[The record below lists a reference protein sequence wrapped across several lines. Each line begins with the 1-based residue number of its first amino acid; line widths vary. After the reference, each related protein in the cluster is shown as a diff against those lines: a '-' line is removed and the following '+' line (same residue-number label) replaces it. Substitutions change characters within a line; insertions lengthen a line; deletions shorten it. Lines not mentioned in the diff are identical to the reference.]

1 MIVRLFDAEHVLGEM
16 KDRITGLIFRL
27 LKETDHSIRRF
38 TVHYA
43 CEIGVEGLFE
53 DNEDLQTY
61 FNYVFPSIFHL
72 VQTDIQPN
80 YTDFA
85 ALAKLINA

>member
-43 CEIGVEGLFE
+43 CEIGVEGLF
-53 DNEDLQTY
+53 
-61 FNYVFPSIFHL
+61 
-72 VQTDIQPN
+72 
-80 YTDFA
+80 
-85 ALAKLINA
+85 